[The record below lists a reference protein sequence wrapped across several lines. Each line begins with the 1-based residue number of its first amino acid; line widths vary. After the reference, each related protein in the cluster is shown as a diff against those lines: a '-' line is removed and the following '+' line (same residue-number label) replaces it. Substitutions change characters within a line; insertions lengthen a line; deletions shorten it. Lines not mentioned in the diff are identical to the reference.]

1 MRANYH
7 KLTDL
12 EEQTLVEW
20 VLDMDSRGFPL
31 RIMDLCETAQLLLQE
46 RDPNSKIGRDW
57 PTNFVN
63 RTPSLKA
70 KFNRKYDYA
79 RALSEDPEKI
89 EAWFNL
95 VRNVRTK
102 YGIQD
107 DDVYNFDETGYILGI
122 AATTKVITAADKQK
136 PKQVQPGNREWVTAV
151 ECINACG

>member
-1 MRANYH
+1 
-7 KLTDL
+7 
-12 EEQTLVEW
+12 
-20 VLDMDSRGFPL
+20 MDSRGFPL
-31 RIMDLCETAQLLLQE
+31 RIMDLHEAAQLLLQE
-46 RDPNSKIGRDW
+46 RDPNRKIGRDW

-107 DDVYNFDETGYILGI
+107 DDVYNFDETGYMLGI

-136 PKQVQPGNREWVTAV
+136 PKQPAWQS
-151 ECINACG
+151 